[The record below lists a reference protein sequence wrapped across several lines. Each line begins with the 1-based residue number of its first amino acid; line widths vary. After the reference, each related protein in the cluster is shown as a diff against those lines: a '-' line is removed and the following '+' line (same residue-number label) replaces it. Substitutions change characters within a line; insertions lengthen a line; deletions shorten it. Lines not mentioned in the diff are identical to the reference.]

1 MEMAFSVKSGLLAK
15 RRVQK
20 ADSTLRSSRAVPHP
34 STNRALRRLTS
45 EVRRDP
51 VHSTRYGRQ
60 RALSLCCTVIE
71 NGYGRESVS
80 ASPPPC
86 PPSRPSPLLA
96 SFPHYPEGPV
106 QKADSTLR
114 SSRAVPHPST
124 NRALRRLTSEVRRD
138 PVHSTRYGRQ
148 RALSLH
154 CRVKQMV
161 KQRCRFCLL
170 ETTGRPPGDHRE
182 TAGRP
187 PGDRRETA
195 RRPPGDRRETAGR
208 PPGDRRETAGGRSR
222 GDGKIVEAGNRVVLD
237 EKGSYVEYV
246 ATGEHMEL
254 ARAGLRARSIGQPC
268 DSRVVRI
275 TLVSPR
281 PWVRIPVAAP

>member
-1 MEMAFSVKSGLLAK
+1 MAVSELYRFIVE
-15 RRVQK
+15 
-20 ADSTLRSSRAVPHP
+20 SSRWSSSAAVF
-34 STNRALRRLTS
+34 A
-45 EVRRDP
+45 
-51 VHSTRYGRQ
+51 
-60 RALSLCCTVIE
+60 CW
-71 NGYGRESVS
+71 
-80 ASPPPC
+80 
-86 PPSRPSPLLA
+86 
-96 SFPHYPEGPV
+96 
-106 QKADSTLR
+106 
-114 SSRAVPHPST
+114 
-124 NRALRRLTSEVRRD
+124 
-138 PVHSTRYGRQ
+138 
-148 RALSLH
+148 
-154 CRVKQMV
+154 
-161 KQRCRFCLL
+161 
-170 ETTGRPPGDHRE
+170 RPPGDHRE
-182 TAGRP
+182 TTGRP

>member
-1 MEMAFSVKSGLLAK
+1 MPWYRHTRGTLRCQKMEMAFSVKSGLLAK

-154 CRVKQMV
+154 CRVKQMD

-187 PGDRRETA
+187 PGDRQETA
-195 RRPPGDRRETAGR
+195 GRPPGDRRETAGR
-208 PPGDRRETAGGRSR
+208 PPGDRRGPVSRRRQDCRGRQPCCPR
-222 GDGKIVEAGNRVVLD
+222 RKGLVRRVRRHWRAH
-237 EKGSYVEYV
+237 G
-246 ATGEHMEL
+246 TGES
-254 ARAGLRARSIGQPC
+254 RSPGEEYRP
-268 DSRVVRI
+268 
-275 TLVSPR
+275 TL
-281 PWVRIPVAAP
+281 